1 MLTFL
6 GFAMVIAFMY
16 LIMSKRL
23 TALIA
28 LILGVI
34 GWRAVQRPRNRGLL
48 IGILAS
54 SLLILA
60 HAAVDVPLNTPS
72 FEAFWALLL
81 GIGFALAQA
90 PGSRR

>member
-28 LILGVI
+28 LIPS
-34 GWRAVQRPRNRGLL
+34 R
-48 IGILAS
+48 S
-54 SLLILA
+54 SSPCLVA
-60 HAAVDVPLNTPS
+60 
-72 FEAFWALLL
+72 
-81 GIGFALAQA
+81 
-90 PGSRR
+90 SRRRSAR

>member
-28 LILGVI
+28 LIL
-34 GWRAVQRPRNRGLL
+34 
-48 IGILAS
+48 
-54 SLLILA
+54 
-60 HAAVDVPLNTPS
+60 VP
-72 FEAFWALLL
+72 
-81 GIGFALAQA
+81 IIFALF
-90 PGSRR
+90 GGLDRKSVV